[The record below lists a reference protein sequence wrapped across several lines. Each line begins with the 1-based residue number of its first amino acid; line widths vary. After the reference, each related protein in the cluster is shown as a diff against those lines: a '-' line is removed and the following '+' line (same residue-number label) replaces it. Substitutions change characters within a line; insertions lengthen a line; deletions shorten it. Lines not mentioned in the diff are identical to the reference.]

1 MAEGTGIKKTVE
13 QVVSQVLESYVPRL
27 RDELVQRV
35 LEQVQSGAGPGSAS
49 SAGELLRAVS
59 LIHAGGTQREILRAL
74 LDSAAQHC
82 GRVALFV
89 VKAGTAT
96 GWQGRGFDE
105 SDAIKDFAIDVSSG
119 LGARALQDRTVARGR
134 ASEVDGRFIEQFKR
148 PADSQVLILPLVLKD
163 KVAALVYADSGSKAG
178 NMDAVALELLVAST
192 SAWLEV
198 ALLRKQAPKD
208 AGAVTP
214 TAERMQAPVPV
225 QTVSSYVDPFASHS
239 PTHAAAGMRARTEG
253 ASAAVAGAE
262 ASERESQAEEAAVV
276 AASVAVAAAEA
287 PQTNLPP
294 ADVETHRKAQRFA
307 KLLVDE
313 IKLYN
318 QAKVAEGRKHK
329 DLYDRLKEDID
340 KSRATYQRRYGNTA
354 AASGDYFNSEVVRSL
369 AEDDPGI
376 MGANFR
382 R

>member
-13 QVVSQVLESYVPRL
+13 QVVSQVLDSYVPRL

-35 LEQVQSGAGPGSAS
+35 LEQVQSGAGPGPAS

-105 SDAIKDFAIDVSSG
+105 SDAIKDFAFDVSSG
-119 LGARALQDRTVARGR
+119 LGARALQDRAVAGGR

-214 TAERMQAPVPV
+214 TTERMQAPVPV
-225 QTVSSYVDPFASHS
+225 QTVSSHVDPFASHS
-239 PTHAAAGMRARTEG
+239 PTHAAGMRARTEG

-276 AASVAVAAAEA
+276 ATSVAVAAAEA
-287 PQTNLPP
+287 AQTNLPP

-354 AASGDYFNSEVVRSL
+354 AASGDYFISEVVRSL

>member
-35 LEQVQSGAGPGSAS
+35 LEQVQSGAGPGPVSSAS
-49 SAGELLRAVS
+49 ELLRAVS

-105 SDAIKDFAIDVSSG
+105 SDAIKDFAFDVSSG
-119 LGARALQDRTVARGR
+119 LGARALQDRTVASGR
-134 ASEVDGRFIEQFKR
+134 ASEVDGRFIEQFKK
-148 PADSQVLILPLVLKD
+148 PADSQILILPLVLKD

-178 NMDAVALELLVAST
+178 KMDAVALELLVAST

-198 ALLRKQAPKD
+198 ASLRKQAPKD

-214 TAERMQAPVPV
+214 TAERMPAPVPV
-225 QTVSSYVDPFASHS
+225 QSVSSYVDPFASHS
-239 PTHAAAGMRARTEG
+239 PTHSAGMRARTEG

-262 ASERESQAEEAAVV
+262 AFARESQAEEGAGV
-276 AASVAVAAAEA
+276 ATSVTVAAAEA
-287 PQTNLPP
+287 PETSLPP
-294 ADVETHRKAQRFA
+294 EDVETHRKAQRFA

-329 DLYDRLKEDID
+329 DLYDRLREDID